1 VQLFGS
7 CYLVLLLRKI
17 FSEKIEKN
25 NQQNQKDNDKPIPL
39 VPGLKYGNFI
49 VVIAHLNLKI
59 QITNPKKSE
68 NHSLHLQRLFLR
80 NKEMA
85 MKPSTIPMSKPIFI
99 LLIKRPIANPSTI
112 ATTPAIFLL
121 VMSAC

>member
-1 VQLFGS
+1 VELFGS

-59 QITNPKKSE
+59 QITNSKK
-68 NHSLHLQRLFLR
+68 
-80 NKEMA
+80 K
-85 MKPSTIPMSKPIFI
+85 
-99 LLIKRPIANPSTI
+99 
-112 ATTPAIFLL
+112 
-121 VMSAC
+121 